1 MKVPSPLALTVL
13 CMASDPLMAVSHPMA
28 GSDDII
34 ASIWRTGAGNPGN
47 AGLVVDGIGGW

>member
-1 MKVPSPLALTVL
+1 
-13 CMASDPLMAVSHPMA
+13 MA

-47 AGLVVDGIGGW
+47 AGLVVDGVGGGEWQLPYFCAGHGWNVC

>member
-13 CMASDPLMAVSHPMA
+13 CMASDPLMA

-47 AGLVVDGIGGW
+47 AGLVVDGVGGW